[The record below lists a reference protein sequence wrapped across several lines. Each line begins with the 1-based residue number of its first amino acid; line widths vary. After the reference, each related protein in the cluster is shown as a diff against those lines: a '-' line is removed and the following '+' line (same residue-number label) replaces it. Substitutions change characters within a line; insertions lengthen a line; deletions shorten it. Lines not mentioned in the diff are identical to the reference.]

1 MSAGPW
7 RIDEDGFLIS
17 SEDQTDS
24 AYDAND
30 AARLLNVLTAQVA
43 EFAAT
48 ISRGED
54 ERIALEVK
62 LEAAVLLLKRQSD
75 YGKPW
80 TDVNTLL
87 PDIRAFLFEYELTKG
102 VR

>member
-1 MSAGPW
+1 VSAGPW

-17 SEDQTDS
+17 SEDH
-24 AYDAND
+24 AND